1 MANIKSKI
9 TKRERDVLEELWN
22 SEQPLMAS
30 DITRLNPKLSIS
42 SVQLSLRNLLAK
54 EVIKVADIV
63 QSGTVLSR
71 SYTPLISREDLFLQ
85 GDISLDKSIT
95 TMNIV
100 TTLLKREENES
111 EVIRELEQMLA
122 ERKQQLKPKK

>member
-122 ERKQQLKPKK
+122 ERKQQLKQKK